1 MGEYA
6 DIAIAREQAQR
17 GRELAAKYDRMTPA
31 ERRADAEADRK
42 SQSEVWDAA
51 YAAAQERKTE
61 LDAAGVI
68 ITLHKGRIEAKR
80 DAVILGQWFPHK
92 RGKVGQYGCP
102 RMSAGEW
109 AGKILKLARKR
120 SRPVGDPSA

>member
-6 DIAIAREQAQR
+6 DIAIAREQRQR
-17 GRELAAKYDRMTPA
+17 GQELARQHANMTPA
-31 ERRADAEADRK
+31 QRRADDEAERK
-42 SQSEVWDAA
+42 RQSEVWDAA
-51 YAAAQERKTE
+51 YAAAQERKTD

-109 AGKILKLARKR
+109 AGKILKLARKTSGR
-120 SRPVGDPSA
+120 TP